1 MREYKFMDN
10 FGGVMIVKCKN
21 DKDCLFCKNCTD
33 LFYDY
38 TNGPYMVI
46 CKLNKNTHQDNCDS
60 FVEGYDDNN

>member
-33 LFYDY
+33 IFYDY

-46 CKLNKNTHQDNCDS
+46 CKLDKDTHQDNCEN
-60 FVEGYDDNN
+60 FEEGYGD